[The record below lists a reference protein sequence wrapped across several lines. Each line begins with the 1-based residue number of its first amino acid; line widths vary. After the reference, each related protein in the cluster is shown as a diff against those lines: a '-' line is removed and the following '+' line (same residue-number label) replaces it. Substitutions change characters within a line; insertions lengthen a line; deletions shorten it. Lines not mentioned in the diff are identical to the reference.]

1 MTTFTK
7 ITDSNLETITALDLR
22 EEAAD
27 SVAKGELV
35 WFFRGAR
42 SQVAVFDNGRAGLA
56 TGADAVWGEADTVG
70 ADGEADGWAMV
81 ADDAGTRFDA
91 EGIELCCYEGCRDHA
106 THEDDEGDRCC
117 KDHAAKSYEYVEIVG
132 GDESVELLS
141 DETIARQYVRA
152 MRELGYTVE
161 VRRARHGEATGTHL
175 RNSDG
180 TVRAYRTDSM
190 DAVDSYKWDSEKTLD
205 QLI

>member
-1 MTTFTK
+1 MTTFIK
-7 ITDSNLETITALDLR
+7 ITADSLETITALDVR

-35 WFFRGAR
+35 WFFRGER
-42 SQVAVFDNGRAGLA
+42 SQVAVFDNGRAALA
-56 TGADAVWGEADTVG
+56 TGADAVWGEAGTVG

-91 EGIELCCYEGCRDHA
+91 EGRELCCYEGCRDHA
-106 THEDDEGDRCC
+106 THEDNDGDRCC

-141 DETIARQYVRA
+141 DESIAQRFCTV
-152 MRELGYTVE
+152 MREIGYSVE
-161 VRRARHGEATGTHL
+161 VRKARHGEALGTHL
-175 RNSDG
+175 RNGDG
-180 TVRAYRTDSM
+180 TLRAYRTDCM
-190 DAVDSYKWDSEKTLD
+190 DAIDSYKWDSEKALYA
-205 QLI
+205 LV